1 MGQFRQI
8 STFVEV
14 VAKGSLS
21 AAARAE
27 GIAPAMI
34 GRRLDALEQRL
45 GVKLL
50 QRTTRK
56 LALTNEGAAFLEDCQ
71 RILGELEEAEAAV
84 AERSVKASG
93 HLLIS
98 APAGFGRQH
107 VAPLIPS
114 FVAEHRD
121 VTVSLNL
128 NDRLVDLIGEGIDVA
143 IRIASLSD
151 SSLVSTKLADNQRVL
166 VGSPAY
172 LKRAGTPR
180 IPADLAKH
188 NCLAISSE
196 GSQRGWTFRENGKN
210 VILKVAGNM
219 VCNDGEVLHDWALA
233 GKGLA
238 WRSMWEVGAEIASGQ
253 LVTVLDQFAAPG
265 NDIYAVFAQRRHLP
279 LRIRAFVDFLRHSYS
294 QPITGANALSEDAG
308 PAGASAASR
317 LRCSPLRAR
326 TDVRFSATS
335 AFATM
340 CAGVTQEQSRSL
352 PLTQS
357 TQKRAAEPIKHTQNP
372 CLTEI

>member
-14 VAKGSLS
+14 VSKGSLS

-34 GRRLDALEQRL
+34 GRRLDALESRL

-71 RILGELEEAEAAV
+71 RILAELEEAETAV
-84 AERSVKASG
+84 AERSAHATG
-93 HLLIS
+93 HLMIS

-114 FVAEHRD
+114 FLAEHRD
-121 VTVSLNL
+121 VSVTLNMS
-128 NDRLVDLIGEGIDVA
+128 DRVVDIVGEGIDVA

-151 SSLVSTKLADNQRVL
+151 SNLVSVKLADNERV
-166 VGSPAY
+166 VVAAPSY
-172 LKRAGTPR
+172 VKRHGEPKTL
-180 IPADLAKH
+180 ADLAKH

-196 GSQRGWTFRENGKN
+196 GSQRGWTFRDNGKN
-210 VILKVAGNM
+210 VVMKVSGNM
-219 VCNDGEVLHDWALA
+219 GSNDGQVLHDWALA

-238 WRSMWEVGAEIASGQ
+238 WRSMWEVGNEIEAGKLQ
-253 LVTVLDQFAAPG
+253 TVLNEHSAPG

-279 LRIRAFVDFLRHSYS
+279 LRIRAFVDFLRHTYA
-294 QPITGANALSEDAG
+294 QPDYWRKSW
-308 PAGASAASR
+308 
-317 LRCSPLRAR
+317 
-326 TDVRFSATS
+326 
-335 AFATM
+335 
-340 CAGVTQEQSRSL
+340 
-352 PLTQS
+352 
-357 TQKRAAEPIKHTQNP
+357 K
-372 CLTEI
+372 

>member
-1 MGQFRQI
+1 MGQFRQLQ
-8 STFVEV
+8 TFVDV

-71 RILGELEEAEAAV
+71 RILSELEEAESAV
-84 AERSVKASG
+84 AERSAKASG
-93 HLLIS
+93 HLLVS

-107 VAPLIPS
+107 VAPLLPS
-114 FVAEHRD
+114 FLSEHRD
-121 VTVSLNL
+121 VTINLNL
-128 NDRLVDLIGEGIDVA
+128 NDRVVDMIADGVDVA

-151 SSLVSTKLADNQRVL
+151 SSLVGVKLADNQRVL
-166 VGSPAY
+166 VAAPAY
-172 LKRAGTPR
+172 LKRHGTPQTL
-180 IPADLAKH
+180 AELAKH

-196 GSQRGWTFRENGKN
+196 GSQRGWTFRDQGKL
-210 VILKVAGNM
+210 VTIKVAGNM

-238 WRSMWEVGAEIASGQ
+238 WRSMWEVGAEIESGRLQ
-253 LVTVLDQFAAPG
+253 TVLDAHAAPG

-279 LRIRAFVDFLRHSYS
+279 LRIRAFVDFLRHTYMQGDYWRNS
-294 QPITGANALSEDAG
+294 
-308 PAGASAASR
+308 
-317 LRCSPLRAR
+317 
-326 TDVRFSATS
+326 
-335 AFATM
+335 
-340 CAGVTQEQSRSL
+340 
-352 PLTQS
+352 
-357 TQKRAAEPIKHTQNP
+357 
-372 CLTEI
+372 

>member
-71 RILGELEEAEAAV
+71 RILAELEEAETAV
-84 AERSVKASG
+84 AERSARASG

-107 VAPLIPS
+107 VAPLLPS
-114 FVAEHRD
+114 FLAEHRD
-121 VTVSLNL
+121 VTLNLNL
-128 NDRLVDLIGEGIDVA
+128 NDRVVDMIGEGVDVA

-151 SSLVSTKLADNQRVL
+151 SSLVGVKLADNQRV
-166 VGSPAY
+166 VVASPAY
-172 LKRAGTPR
+172 LKRHGAPALL
-180 IPADLAKH
+180 ADLARH

-196 GSQRGWTFRENGKN
+196 GSQRGWTFREHGKQLT
-210 VILKVAGNM
+210 LKVAGNM
-219 VCNDGEVLHDWALA
+219 VCNDGAVLHDWALA

-238 WRSMWEVGAEIASGQ
+238 WRSMWEVGAEIAAGR
-253 LVTVLDQFAAPG
+253 LCTVLDQYAAPG

-279 LRIRAFVDFLRHSYS
+279 LRIRAFVDFLRHSYAQS
-294 QPITGANALSEDAG
+294 GYWDKGAA
-308 PAGASAASR
+308 
-317 LRCSPLRAR
+317 
-326 TDVRFSATS
+326 
-335 AFATM
+335 
-340 CAGVTQEQSRSL
+340 
-352 PLTQS
+352 
-357 TQKRAAEPIKHTQNP
+357 
-372 CLTEI
+372 